1 MKNNNQTVNKL
12 VKYESKMAK
21 YRKNLQR
28 RNKKRALYEA
38 QFEIIETEVK
48 LPYEI
53 RKTKPNPSKGVKT
66 DCVFKWSKIALDA
79 KKTLHDMKIRAFH
92 PYKKGDTHF
101 LRETYHHPKLSELT
115 FEKKELKKYEPLTKE
130 QQHEMHV
137 KFKEEKAKKLES
149 REFSLWHNKLIAK
162 AFSTVNQRLKQAAE
176 AAAHETK
183 IQKLIKQLQERKLA
197 KCKYRLEF
205 RKLKGTEPI
214 IFNTLGCNKTFAYLN
229 DAMSRLSA
237 RLAQTIEDFISINII
252 DNKTNKLLKVHTGW
266 KQDDIHYKIKLAN
279 MKALYPE
286 YYNAA

>member
-1 MKNNNQTVNKL
+1 MKNNNNQTVDKL
-12 VKYESKMAK
+12 AKYERKMAK

-38 QFEIIETEVK
+38 QFETVEVEVK

-53 RKTKPNPSKGVKT
+53 RKTKPNASKGVKT

-79 KKTLHDMKIRAFH
+79 KKALHDMKVRAFH

-101 LRETYHHPKLSELT
+101 VRETYHHPKFSELT
-115 FEKKELKKYEPLTKE
+115 FEKKELKKYEPLTK

-149 REFSLWHNKLIAK
+149 CEFSLWHDKLIAK

-176 AAAHETK
+176 AAAHEVK
-183 IQKLIKQLQERKLA
+183 IQKLMKQLRERKLA
-197 KCKYRLEF
+197 KYKYRLEF

-214 IFNTLGCNKTFAYLN
+214 VFITNYSNKPFAYL
-229 DAMSRLSA
+229 DDVMSRLSA
-237 RLAQTIEDFISINII
+237 KLVQKIEDFISINII
-252 DNKTNKLLKVHTGW
+252 DNKTNKLLKVHIGW
-266 KQDDIHYKIKLAN
+266 KADDVHYKNKLAN
-279 MKALYPE
+279 MKTLYPE